1 MLGIFNVPN
10 KKYDFT
16 KKQIV
21 INIKTNN
28 TFSQEFNFLVNLCW
42 YTRVVNVI
50 LVFM

>member
-1 MLGIFNVPN
+1 MLEIFNVPN

-28 TFSQEFNFLVNLCW
+28 IFSQELTFKSICAG
-42 YTRVVNVI
+42 TRG
-50 LVFM
+50 LLT